1 MANGRK
7 DAIITFKV
15 DESLAGAMRGIP
27 NRSEFIRCAIL
38 GALDSTCPVCKGTGM
53 LTLQQREEWRD
64 CMNISGVEKCDTCTS
79 MRVVTPGG
87 NGTNGD

>member
-15 DESLAGAMRGIP
+15 DESLMGAMRGIP

-53 LTLQQREEWRD
+53 LTLEQREEWHE
-64 CMNISGVEKCDTCTS
+64 CMSFSKVEKCDSCTS
-79 MRVVTPGG
+79 MRVVTRGG
-87 NGTNGD
+87 NGKNGE